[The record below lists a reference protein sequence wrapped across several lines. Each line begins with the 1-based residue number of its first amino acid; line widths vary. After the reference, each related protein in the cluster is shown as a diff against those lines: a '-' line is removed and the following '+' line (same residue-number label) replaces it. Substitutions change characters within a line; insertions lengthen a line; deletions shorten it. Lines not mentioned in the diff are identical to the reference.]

1 MTWCYNWTRCLYH
14 WVVVPLFFR
23 LKTPKQLLRS
33 WDFNQVR
40 MNSLYFFFF
49 LCKNKVPLISVT
61 HWFHFLEISTASQNH
76 WTANGRQKNVLPL
89 TAVSMFDGNF
99 FFFFLPKLEQE
110 APISGP
116 VQLWRT
122 NCKTLFF
129 FFPASLNLTQAWRQL
144 IISRT
149 SYQ

>member
-99 FFFFLPKLEQE
+99 FFFSAKIRTGSANFRACAIMTNKLQN
-110 APISGP
+110 S
-116 VQLWRT
+116 
-122 NCKTLFF
+122 FF
-129 FFPASLNLTQAWRQL
+129 FFSCVVESDPSMAS
-144 IISRT
+144 IDHFED
-149 SYQ
+149 